1 MFKKQP
7 LNKGLE
13 TQDKKKYP
21 GLYYLY
27 SDIQFNQYVYL
38 NRKRERERDTWNA
51 VMTLKPKQLFS

>member
-13 TQDKKKYP
+13 TKDKKIS
-21 GLYYLY
+21 GSILFVFRY
-27 SDIQFNQYVYL
+27 SIQSICIF
-38 NRKRERERDTWNA
+38 KSKKRERDTWNA